1 MACIRKSV
9 SMDSPRVLSTLALL
23 QARACV
29 AIHEV
34 RGITRQVTQEQ
45 ILAYLQGFRHCLEI
59 IPMIG

>member
-1 MACIRKSV
+1 
-9 SMDSPRVLSTLALL
+9 MDSPRVLSTLALL

-45 ILAYLQGFRHCLEI
+45 ILAYLQGFRHFLEI